1 MPGGEGGYRNE
12 VPYEVHLEV
21 YDGPFDLLLK
31 LITAQEVEIYEIALS
46 EIVDGFLTEMG
57 RLEALD
63 LELATEFLL
72 IASTLVELKCRRL
85 LPGADDVD
93 IDDDLSL
100 FEARDYLLARLV
112 EAKMF
117 AAAGAMLA
125 GTEAEA
131 SRSQPRRAGSDERF
145 AEVEPDLLAGVT
157 PEELARLAA
166 RSLEERPEPVADVSH
181 LHDDE
186 VSVGET
192 LERLVATLPR
202 LGRTTFR
209 ELTAKT
215 GTPAGFVACFLALLE
230 LYKQA
235 LVDLDQATRFGE
247 LTVVWIGGED
257 RGFGPSDDYD
267 TEVPV
272 RQR

>member
-1 MPGGEGGYRNE
+1 
-12 VPYEVHLEV
+12 VPYEVHLDV

-31 LITAQEVEIYEIALS
+31 LITAQQVEIYEIALS
-46 EIVDGFLTEMG
+46 QIVDAFLAEMA
-57 RLEALD
+57 RLETVD

-85 LPGADDVD
+85 LPGSDDVD

-125 GTEAEA
+125 STELEA

-145 AEVEPDLLAGVT
+145 AEVEPDLLAGIT
-157 PEELARLAA
+157 PERLAKIAA
-166 RSLEERPEPVADVSH
+166 RALVERPVPVADVSH
-181 LHDDE
+181 LHADE

-192 LERLVATLPR
+192 LERLVSALPGLR
-202 LGRTTFR
+202 RTTFR
-209 ELTAKT
+209 ELTADVD
-215 GTPAGFVACFLALLE
+215 GPAGFVACFLALLE

-235 LVDLDQATRFGE
+235 LVDLDQVTRFGE
-247 LTVVWIGGED
+247 LSVVWIGGE
-257 RGFGPSDDYD
+257 GGPVGETDDYD
-267 TEVPV
+267 TETPV
-272 RQR
+272 GPR